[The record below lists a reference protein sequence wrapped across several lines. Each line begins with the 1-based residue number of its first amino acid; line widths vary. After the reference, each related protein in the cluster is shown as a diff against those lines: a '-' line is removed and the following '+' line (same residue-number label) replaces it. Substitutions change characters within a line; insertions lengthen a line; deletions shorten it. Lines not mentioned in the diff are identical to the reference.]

1 LTTGAKAMEKP
12 SGVAG
17 NLRKSIGWIV
27 ILSGLYL
34 ASLYNYL
41 LFHTLA
47 EIFSIFVASGIF
59 VVAWNSRR
67 FMDNNYL
74 LFLGITY
81 LFIGGLDL
89 VHTLAYKGMGI
100 FSGYDANLPTQL
112 WISARYI
119 ESMSLLIAPLFI
131 PRKLNIRV
139 VFVSYALL
147 VSLMLASIFYWNIFP
162 DCFVEGTGLTR
173 FKKNSEYFICLMLI
187 GSIFLLFQKQK
198 EFDKNIFRL
207 LIASIILTIGSE
219 LAFTFYI
226 QVHGLSNLIGHFLK
240 LISFY
245 LIYKSII
252 ESGFVK
258 PYSLLFR
265 NLKQREEELHT
276 LNLELEKRVDQ
287 RTADLQKEVVERT
300 LAQEEVLQTKNKLQ
314 SVFDGISDPLLLLDG
329 RLTVKMLNKAA
340 IEYYKVYNQD
350 LMENPCYGVFKGRST
365 PCEGCSIAPAVFE
378 GRHVGFERE
387 GFMNPERQERVVIY
401 PLKAAYGELRSAIV
415 RISDITESKILER
428 QLIQQEKMA
437 ALGVLISGIAHEI
450 NNPNNYISI
459 NIPILRDYLNVV
471 MPMVDEYAQE
481 HPDLEIM
488 HMPYPEFREDI
499 FELLDNVQHGSRQI
513 KTIVRDLKVF
523 SKPAKDKRIEKIDLK
538 PIIEKVVAFCRSKIK
553 RTVQTFNVHIPESL
567 PEVLIDSQSLEQIL
581 INLLINAAQAFEKP
595 FHGNSK
601 VNLVVSM
608 DDSRENRLVIE
619 VGDNGGGMDEKT
631 LKKIFTPFFTTK
643 SSEDSIG
650 LGLYIVQNLVD
661 KMGGYIEV
669 ESQLGKGSNFRIILD
684 S

>member
-1 LTTGAKAMEKP
+1 MAKP
-12 SGVAG
+12 SGVTG
-17 NLRKSIGWIV
+17 NWTISIVWIV
-27 ILSGLYL
+27 IIAGLYL
-34 ASLYNYL
+34 TSLYNYL
-41 LFHTLA
+41 LFHSLS
-47 EIFSIFVASGIF
+47 EIFSIFVACGIF

-74 LFLGITY
+74 LFLGIAY

-131 PRKLNIRV
+131 HRKLNTRV

-147 VSLMLASIFYWNIFP
+147 ASLMLASIFYWNIFP
-162 DCFVEGTGLTR
+162 DCFIGGTGLTR
-173 FKKNSEYFICLMLI
+173 FKKISEYFICLMLM
-187 GSIFLLFQKQK
+187 GSIFLLFQKKK

-226 QVHGLSNLIGHFLK
+226 KVHDLSNLTGHFLK

-287 RTADLQKEVVERT
+287 RTADLQKEVMERT
-300 LAQEEVLQTKNKLQ
+300 QAQEEVLKTKNRLR
-314 SVFDGISDPLLLLDG
+314 SVFDGISEPLLLLDG
-329 RLTVKMLNKAA
+329 HLTVKMLNKAA
-340 IEYYKVYNQD
+340 IEYYKINDQD
-350 LMENPCYGVFKGRST
+350 LIEKPCYRAFRDRSK
-365 PCEGCSIAPAVFE
+365 PCEDCNIAPAVLE
-378 GRHVGFERE
+378 GRHVGFERK
-387 GFMNPERQERVVIY
+387 GFMNPERLERVVIY
-401 PLKAAYGELRSAIV
+401 PLKEGSGEFRSAII
-415 RISDITESKILER
+415 RISDITDSKMLER
-428 QLIQQEKMA
+428 QLIQREKMA

-450 NNPNNYISI
+450 NNPNNYISV

-471 MPMVDEYAQE
+471 MPMVDEYAKK

-488 HMPYPEFREDI
+488 HMSYPEFREDI

-513 KTIVRDLKVF
+513 KFIVRDLKVF
-523 SKPAKDKRIEKIDLK
+523 SKPAKDKRIEIIDLK

-553 RTVQTFNVHIPESL
+553 RTVKTFNVHIPESL

-595 FHGNSK
+595 MDENSN

-608 DDSRENRLVIE
+608 DNSRKNRLIIE
-619 VGDNGGGMDEKT
+619 VIDNGGGMDEKT
-631 LKKIFTPFFTTK
+631 LEKIFTPFFTTK
-643 SSEDSIG
+643 SSEDGIG
-650 LGLYIVQNLVD
+650 LGLYIVQNLIE
-661 KMGGYIEV
+661 KMGGCIEV
-669 ESQLGKGSNFRIILD
+669 ESKLGSGSNFRIILD
-684 S
+684 L

>member
-1 LTTGAKAMEKP
+1 M
-12 SGVAG
+12 V
-17 NLRKSIGWIV
+17 WIV
-27 ILSGLYL
+27 IIAGLYL

-41 LFHTLA
+41 LFHSLS
-47 EIFSIFVASGIF
+47 EIFSIFVACGIF

-74 LFLGITY
+74 LFLGIAY

-131 PRKLNIRV
+131 HRKLNTRV

-147 VSLMLASIFYWNIFP
+147 ASLMLASIFYWNIFP
-162 DCFVEGTGLTR
+162 DCFIGGTGLTR
-173 FKKNSEYFICLMLI
+173 FKKISEYFICLMLM
-187 GSIFLLFQKQK
+187 GSIFLLFQKKK

-226 QVHGLSNLIGHFLK
+226 KVHDLSNLTGHFLK

-287 RTADLQKEVVERT
+287 RTADLQKEVMERT
-300 LAQEEVLQTKNKLQ
+300 QAQEEVLKTKNRLR
-314 SVFDGISDPLLLLDG
+314 SVFDGISEPLLLLDG
-329 RLTVKMLNKAA
+329 HLTVKMLNKAA
-340 IEYYKVYNQD
+340 IEYYKINDQD
-350 LMENPCYGVFKGRST
+350 LIEKPCYRAFRDRSK
-365 PCEGCSIAPAVFE
+365 PCEDCNIAPAVLE
-378 GRHVGFERE
+378 GRHVGFERK
-387 GFMNPERQERVVIY
+387 GFMNPERLERVVIY
-401 PLKAAYGELRSAIV
+401 PLKEGSGEFRSAII
-415 RISDITESKILER
+415 RISDITDSKMLER
-428 QLIQQEKMA
+428 QLIQREKMA

-450 NNPNNYISI
+450 NNPNNYISV

-471 MPMVDEYAQE
+471 MPMVDEYAQK

-488 HMPYPEFREDI
+488 YMSYPEFREDI

-513 KTIVRDLKVF
+513 KFIVRDLKVF
-523 SKPAKDKRIEKIDLK
+523 SKPAKDKRIEIIDLK

-553 RTVQTFNVHIPESL
+553 RTVKTFNVHIPESL
-567 PEVLIDSQSLEQIL
+567 PEVLIDSQSLGQIL

-595 FHGNSK
+595 MDENSN

-608 DDSRENRLVIE
+608 DNSRKNRLIIE
-619 VGDNGGGMDEKT
+619 VIDNGGGMDEKT
-631 LKKIFTPFFTTK
+631 LEKIFTPFFTTK
-643 SSEDSIG
+643 SSEDGIG
-650 LGLYIVQNLVD
+650 LGLYIVQNLIE
-661 KMGGYIEV
+661 KMGGCIEV
-669 ESQLGKGSNFRIILD
+669 ESKLGSGSNFRIILD
-684 S
+684 L

>member
-1 LTTGAKAMEKP
+1 M
-12 SGVAG
+12 V
-17 NLRKSIGWIV
+17 WIV
-27 ILSGLYL
+27 IIAGLYL

-41 LFHTLA
+41 LFHSLS
-47 EIFSIFVASGIF
+47 EIFSIFVACGIF

-74 LFLGITY
+74 LFLGIAY

-131 PRKLNIRV
+131 HRKLNTRV

-147 VSLMLASIFYWNIFP
+147 ASLMLASIFYWNIFP
-162 DCFVEGTGLTR
+162 DCFIGGTGLTR
-173 FKKNSEYFICLMLI
+173 FKKISEYFICLMLM
-187 GSIFLLFQKQK
+187 GSIFLLFQKKK

-226 QVHGLSNLIGHFLK
+226 KVHDLSNLTGHFLK

-287 RTADLQKEVVERT
+287 RTADLQKEVMERT
-300 LAQEEVLQTKNKLQ
+300 QAQEEVLKTKNRLR
-314 SVFDGISDPLLLLDG
+314 SVFDGISEPLLLLDG
-329 RLTVKMLNKAA
+329 HLTVKMLNKAA
-340 IEYYKVYNQD
+340 IEYYKINDQD
-350 LMENPCYGVFKGRST
+350 LIEKPCYRAFRDRSK
-365 PCEGCSIAPAVFE
+365 PCEDCNIVPAVLE
-378 GRHVGFERE
+378 GRHVGFERK
-387 GFMNPERQERVVIY
+387 GFMNPERLERVVIY
-401 PLKAAYGELRSAIV
+401 PLKEGSGEFRSAII
-415 RISDITESKILER
+415 RISDITDSKMLER
-428 QLIQQEKMA
+428 QLIQREKMA

-450 NNPNNYISI
+450 NNPNNYISV

-471 MPMVDEYAQE
+471 MPMVDEYAQK

-488 HMPYPEFREDI
+488 YMSYPEFREDI

-513 KTIVRDLKVF
+513 KFIVRDLKVF
-523 SKPAKDKRIEKIDLK
+523 SKPAKDKRIEIIDLK

-553 RTVQTFNVHIPESL
+553 RTVKTFNVHIPESL

-595 FHGNSK
+595 MDENSN

-608 DDSRENRLVIE
+608 DNSRKNRLIIE
-619 VGDNGGGMDEKT
+619 VIDNGGGMDEKT
-631 LKKIFTPFFTTK
+631 LEKIFTPFFTTK
-643 SSEDSIG
+643 SSEDGIG
-650 LGLYIVQNLVD
+650 LGLYIVQNLIE
-661 KMGGYIEV
+661 KMGGCIEV
-669 ESQLGKGSNFRIILD
+669 ESKLGSGSNFRIILD
-684 S
+684 L